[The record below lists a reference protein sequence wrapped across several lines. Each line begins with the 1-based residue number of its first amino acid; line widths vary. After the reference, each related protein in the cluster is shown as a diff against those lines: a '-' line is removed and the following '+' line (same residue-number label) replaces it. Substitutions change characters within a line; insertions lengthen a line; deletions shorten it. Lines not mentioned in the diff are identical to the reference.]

1 MVCAVCNKESN
12 NKRVCPYCF
21 TPYPPEASQGRAT
34 GAVKRQTTSTTAM
47 SGRAASAASSG
58 SGPLTAARA
67 FVMKQTPIVRWSG
80 LGIIILS
87 LLWITSGDGKPE
99 LKPGTVPSNIIP
111 SEMMREE
118 AIALMKRTRETALVE
133 MQADEV
139 SVSYPSAT
147 WPKEREGQIALAQ
160 QFARADEIIEGKKRR
175 IVFHDPSGNVY
186 ARADGVSG
194 VRVER

>member
-1 MVCAVCNKESN
+1 MICAVCNKESN
-12 NKRVCPYCF
+12 NQRVCPYCF
-21 TPYPPEASQGRAT
+21 TPYPPEAAQGRAT
-34 GAVKRQTTSTTAM
+34 GAVKRQTTSTSAM
-47 SGRAASAASSG
+47 SARDAAASG
-58 SGPLTAARA
+58 GGPLTAARA
-67 FVMKQTPIVRWSG
+67 FVMRQTPIVRWSG

-99 LKPGTVPSNIIP
+99 LEPGTVPSNILP

-118 AIALMKRTRETALVE
+118 ALALMKRTRETALVE

-139 SVSYPSAT
+139 SVSFPSAT
-147 WPKEREGQIALAQ
+147 WPQEREGQIALAQ

-175 IVFHDPSGNVY
+175 IVFHDPSGHVY